1 MDSNRSHHRAHEDV
15 AAMALG
21 TMLVSFGTMIYAQ
34 SMLLVGSMAGLALL
48 LHYATGAGFWLL
60 FFLLNLPFYVLAW
73 KRMGWRFAVR
83 TFVAVCIVCVL
94 TRWMADWVAFANL
107 NPVFATII
115 GGALIG
121 TGLLI
126 LFRHRIG
133 LGGVNI
139 LALFLQERFGIRAG
153 YVQLAWDGLVLLGA
167 CMTLPLDRLA
177 LSVVGAV
184 IANMIIAMNHRP
196 DRYIARST
204 DAADT
209 PASGQQT
216 TA

>member
-1 MDSNRSHHRAHEDV
+1 MDSNRSHHRTYEDV

-34 SMLLVGSMAGLALL
+34 SLLLVGSMAGLALL

-73 KRMGWRFAVR
+73 KRMGRGFAIR

-94 TRWMADWVAFANL
+94 TRWMSDWVAFANL
-107 NPVFATII
+107 NPLFATII

-139 LALFLQERFGIRAG
+139 LALFLQERFGVRAG

-167 CMTLPLDRLA
+167 CFVLPLDRLV
-177 LSVVGAV
+177 LSVGGAV
-184 IANMIIAMNHRP
+184 IANMVIAMNHRP
-196 DRYIARST
+196 DRYIARSAEQ
-204 DAADT
+204 AALPT
-209 PASGQQT
+209 GGERT